1 MDFSTGQLIA
11 ISLIFVWSGF
21 VRAGLGFGGAALA
34 LPLLLMVVDQPLF
47 FLPIVATHLLFF
59 SSITAGRSFKNI
71 DRAFLRESLTWMIV
85 PKLVGVIGLL
95 SLPNEWMVLIIYGIT
110 GFYAITWIIKWEIRS
125 QSPWVDRLLLILG
138 GYFSG
143 VSLIGAPLIIAVAVR
158 KIPIESYRDTLFA
171 LWFILVVIKMSAFA
185 IAGVDLQWQ
194 WSLLLLIPTA
204 LGHFMGLKFHTQML
218 KRDAKIVRQ
227 YIGVGLLAIIVIA
240 LWQQDL
246 L

>member
-1 MDFSTGQLIA
+1 MDFTTAQLIA
-11 ISLIFVWSGF
+11 ISAIFVWSGF

-59 SSITAGRSFKNI
+59 SSITTGLSIKNL
-71 DRAFLRESLTWMIV
+71 DRAFLRQSLSWMII

-95 SLPNEWMVLIIYGIT
+95 SLPNEWMVLIIYAIT
-110 GFYAITWIIKWEIRS
+110 GFYAITWILKWEIRS

-158 KIPIESYRDTLFA
+158 KVAIESYRDTLFA

-194 WSLLLLIPTA
+194 WSLMLLAPTA
-204 LGHFMGLKFHTQML
+204 IGHLLGLKFHQQML
-218 KRDAKIVRQ
+218 KRDPKIVRQ
-227 YIGVGLLAIIVIA
+227 WIGSGLLAIICIA
-240 LWQQDL
+240 LLQ
-246 L
+246 